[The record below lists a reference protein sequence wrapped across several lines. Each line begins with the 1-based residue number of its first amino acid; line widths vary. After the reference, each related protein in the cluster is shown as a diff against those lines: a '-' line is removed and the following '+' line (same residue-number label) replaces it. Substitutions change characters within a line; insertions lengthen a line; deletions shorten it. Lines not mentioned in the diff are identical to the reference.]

1 MSAISESL
9 KLEFIGLPSIVI
21 LILSFISSSGFALNV
36 RVMSLSRSTPA
47 VAFAGSA
54 VVISRRLAQT
64 ALIVISETDE
74 LVPVPTGVN
83 DEVLFSEVVVFTL
96 IMLFEETQYKN

>member
-9 KLEFIGLPSIVI
+9 KLEFTGLPSIVI

-54 VVISRRLAQT
+54 VVSLSLGAHT
-64 ALIVISETDE
+64 ALIVTLFPSPIGSK
-74 LVPVPTGVN
+74 VVC
-83 DEVLFSEVVVFTL
+83 LFSFVEAFS
-96 IMLFEETQYKN
+96 

>member
-9 KLEFIGLPSIVI
+9 KLEFTGLPSIVI

-36 RVMSLSRSTPA
+36 RVMSLSSSTPA

-54 VVISRRLAQT
+54 VVSFNLGAHT
-64 ALIVISETDE
+64 ALIVT
-74 LVPVPTGVN
+74 
-83 DEVLFSEVVVFTL
+83 LFPSHFALNVV
-96 IMLFEETQYKN
+96 